1 MQHFFLIYLEFP
13 MTIKL
18 KIHARSLVRTCQKSP
33 NRNVTD
39 LFLLYILYH
48 SVSKFHFL
56 FKNYKFLKS
65 LKNGQFLFLCQKL
78 SISSGEIFKKIQF
91 SRQNWSKIVISW
103 FFWGQFSIKIAI
115 FGLIVLVDT
124 FQNLKFKNIFR
135 FWRQNSN

>member
-65 LKNGQFLFLCQKL
+65 LENGQFLFLCQKL
-78 SISSGEIFKKIQF
+78 SISSGEIFKKKSIF
-91 SRQNWSKIVISW
+91 APKLVKNCHFMIFLGSIFYQNRD
-103 FFWGQFSIKIAI
+103 FWP
-115 FGLIVLVDT
+115 
-124 FQNLKFKNIFR
+124 
-135 FWRQNSN
+135 NSSS